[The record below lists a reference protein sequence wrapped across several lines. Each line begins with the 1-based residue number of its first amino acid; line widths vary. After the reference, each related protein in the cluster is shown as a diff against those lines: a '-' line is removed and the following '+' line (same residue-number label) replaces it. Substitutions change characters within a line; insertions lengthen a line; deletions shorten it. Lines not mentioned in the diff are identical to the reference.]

1 MGKKRKREHLVGV
14 ANADAER
21 VTEPEAK
28 ARASSTMWEGA
39 KSLLLALA
47 LFLVLRSFVI
57 QNFVITS
64 GSMEETLLVGDFL
77 MVNRLALGGR
87 IPFTTARLPGY
98 SEPRR
103 FDVLVFD
110 PPHEDELKLVKR
122 LVGMPGD
129 TLHMEDKVLFVNGE
143 RVLEP
148 WVRHSDEGDQM
159 DPWMEWQKAYL
170 APGHDR
176 GGYRPTRDSWGP
188 LIVPEGH
195 YFMLGDNR
203 ETSLDSRY
211 WGLLER
217 WRLEGRAVFIYFSY
231 DKESFRPF
239 PWIRDIRW
247 RRIGDRIE

>member
-1 MGKKRKREHLVGV
+1 MGKKRKRGHLVGT
-14 ANADAER
+14 ANTDAER
-21 VTEPEAK
+21 VTEPKAK

-129 TLHMEDKVLFVNGE
+129 TLHMEDKVLYINGE

-148 WVRHSDEGDQM
+148 WVRHSDEGDQV
-159 DPWMEWQKAYL
+159 DPWMGWQKAYL
-170 APGHDR
+170 APGHDP